1 MADFDYELRADIPR
15 VLVEVVPGE
24 PLSVTVS
31 IVDDDNASVAVADA
45 SAWEALAQLRT
56 QPSSATVLHTFSTDA
71 PANATVTAG
80 TPGRVTLSATAAQ
93 TAAWQAA
100 WTNAPQTA
108 VSDLLVTDNTTAQH
122 SIADLVFTLLPR
134 VTREA

>member
-1 MADFDYELRADIPR
+1 MPDFDYELRANIPR

-24 PLSVTVS
+24 PLSFTVS
-31 IVDDDNASVAVADA
+31 MVDDDDAPVPVVDA
-45 SAWEALAQLRT
+45 SSWEVRAQLRT
-56 QPSSATVLHTFSTDA
+56 QASSTTALHTFTTDS
-71 PANATVTAG
+71 PVNASVTAG
-80 TPGRVTLSATAAQ
+80 ATGYVTLTATAAE

-100 WTNAPQTA
+100 WTNSPQQA
-108 VSDLLVTDNTTAQH
+108 VSDLLVTDATGVQH